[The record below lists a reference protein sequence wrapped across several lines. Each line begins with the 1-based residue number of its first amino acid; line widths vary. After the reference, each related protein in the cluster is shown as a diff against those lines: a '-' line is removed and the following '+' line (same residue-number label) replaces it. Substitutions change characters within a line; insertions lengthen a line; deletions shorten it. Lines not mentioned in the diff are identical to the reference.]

1 MNDIIPEFKTRTGAQ
16 KVHVVCL
23 TDGDGNPLR
32 AGKKYVDRE
41 GTESLFASHM
51 GAGYILRD
59 RKTGRMYHSQETTTQ
74 DRQDSSYLTYVTDS
88 LSVLS

>member
-41 GTESLFASHM
+41 GQSHSSHHTWVQDISYVI
-51 GAGYILRD
+51 ARQVECISSHL
-59 RKTGRMYHSQETTTQ
+59 TTTQ
-74 DRQDSSYLTYVTDS
+74 DRQDSLYLTYVTDS

>member
-32 AGKKYVDRE
+32 AGKKYVDRD

-59 RKTGRMYHSQETTTQ
+59 RTV
-74 DRQDSSYLTYVTDS
+74 SYTHLTLPTNREV
-88 LSVLS
+88 